1 MHEEP
6 DALALAWGADVCTE
20 QGALSSI
27 LGDRARDG
35 VVQAPI
41 QYAKVPDADWSA
53 RFNGELGDGL
63 ADVAIVMHHL

>member
-6 DALALAWGADVCTE
+6 DALALACGADACTE

-41 QYAKVPDADWSA
+41 QCAKVPDADWSA

>member
-6 DALALAWGADVCTE
+6 DALAVAWGADVCTE

-35 VVQAPI
+35 VVQASI

-53 RFNGELGDGL
+53 RFNGEL
-63 ADVAIVMHHL
+63 VMDWQTSP